1 MLKKILHY
9 ICVVI
14 GCLIAAGSIN
24 VFLVQHHLLSG
35 GLAGIGIISY
45 YLFGLPAG
53 TVTLALNVPL
63 LIAAWRMLGKKYVA
77 EVLFATVMFSVC
89 LDATE
94 FLSHQ
99 YVTDDILLAAI
110 YGGVFNGIG
119 FGILFRVGANSGG
132 MDIAAA
138 IVKKYYS
145 FNMGE
150 VVFGINCCIM
160 ILAAFLFGPAPA
172 MYTLISMFIA
182 GRVSDMLAAGF
193 NHRKAVIIIS
203 QYPEQIA
210 DGIIHRLERGA
221 TFLNGAGAF
230 YRDDKKVVFSVV
242 RMTEIAR
249 LKNLIYDVDPTAFM
263 IFIDANEVM
272 GRGFTLSRQTVTDAR
287 AAGDSRLI
295 GSRFDDGQ

>member
-1 MLKKILHY
+1 
-9 ICVVI
+9 
-14 GCLIAAGSIN
+14 
-24 VFLVQHHLLSG
+24 
-35 GLAGIGIISY
+35 
-45 YLFGLPAG
+45 
-53 TVTLALNVPL
+53 
-63 LIAAWRMLGKKYVA
+63 MLGKKYVT

-94 FLSHQ
+94 FLTHQ

-119 FGILFRVGANSGG
+119 FGILFRIGANSGG